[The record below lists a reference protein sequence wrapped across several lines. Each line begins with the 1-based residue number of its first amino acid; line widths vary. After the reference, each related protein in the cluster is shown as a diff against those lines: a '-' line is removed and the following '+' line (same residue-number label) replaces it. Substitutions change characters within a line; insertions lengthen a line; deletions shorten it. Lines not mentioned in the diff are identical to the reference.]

1 MAEVK
6 YTALRDLMIPNGP
19 GVLPS
24 TTRVDM
30 GEIFSLDGDE
40 PIDIEALIQQGS
52 VSLHKPQRKVKGNG

>member
-6 YTALRDLMIPNGP
+6 YTALRNLMIPNGP

-24 TTRVDM
+24 TTWVDI

-40 PIDIEALIQQGS
+40 PIDIEALIRQGS
-52 VSLHKPQRKVKGNG
+52 VSLYKPKRKVKGNG